1 MSRVPKEGSEMT
13 APVVIIGTG
22 LAGYNLTREFRKYD
36 SETPLLL
43 ITADDGRSYSKPM
56 LSTGFAMNKEADG
69 LGMAT
74 AGAMA
79 IQLNAEIRTHTRVT
93 RLDPASRRVWIGNEP
108 VPYRD
113 LVIAWGAQTIQVPVA
128 GNAQDAIF
136 PINDLLDYGRFR
148 EAARGKR
155 RVLIVGAGLIGC
167 EFANDLLQGGY
178 EVELVAP
185 CEQIMPSLLP
195 IEPATAVQRGLESLG
210 ARFHLGPV
218 LARLERQGDALQAQ
232 LSDGQRVDCDLVVSA
247 VGLRPRTELAEAAG
261 LQVKRGIE
269 VDRLLQTSVEHVYAL
284 GDCAEVEGLNLLYV
298 MPLMSGV
305 RALARTLSGQ
315 PTPVTY
321 GPMPIT
327 VKTPVCPLV
336 VSPPALGNEGSW
348 SVEGEGNDLKA
359 LFRAADGKLLGYAL
373 TGTAVQERLTL
384 NRQLPPVLAELP
396 EVLSLKPAE

>member
-1 MSRVPKEGSEMT
+1 MNESNPTG
-13 APVVIIGTG
+13 APAAPLVIIGTG
-22 LAGYNLTREFRKYD
+22 LAGYNLAREFRKLD

-56 LSTGFAMNKEADG
+56 LSTGFAMNKQADG

-93 RLDPASRRVWIGNEP
+93 RLDLANRRVWIGNEP

-113 LVIAWGAQTIQVPVA
+113 LVIAWGAQTIRVPVA
-128 GNAQDAIF
+128 GDAQDAIF

-148 EAARGKR
+148 EAAHGKR
-155 RVLIVGAGLIGC
+155 RVLILGVGLIGC
-167 EFANDLLQGGY
+167 EFANDLLHGGY
-178 EVELVAP
+178 EVDLVAP

-195 IEPATAVQRGLESLG
+195 PEPAAAVRRGLESLG

-218 LARLERQGDALQAQ
+218 LERLERKGEDLQAQ
-232 LSDGQRVDCDLVVSA
+232 LSDGQQIDCDLVVSA

-261 LQVKRGIE
+261 LRVNRGID
-269 VDRLLQTSVEHVYAL
+269 VDRLLQTSAEHVYAL

-305 RALARTLSGQ
+305 RALARTLTGQ

-336 VSPPALGNEGSW
+336 VSPPAAGSEGSW

-359 LFRAADGKLLGYAL
+359 LFRATDGKLLGK
-373 TGTAVQERLTL
+373 
-384 NRQLPPVLAELP
+384 QLPPVLAELP
-396 EVLSLKPAE
+396 QVLSLKPAE

>member
-1 MSRVPKEGSEMT
+1 MNDSNDN
-13 APVVIIGTG
+13 APLVIIGTG
-22 LAGYNLTREFRKYD
+22 LAGYNLAREFRKLD

-56 LSTGFAMNKEADG
+56 LSTGFAMNKGADA
-69 LGMAT
+69 LGMT
-74 AGAMA
+74 VAGPMA

-93 RLDPASRRVWIGNEP
+93 RLEPARRRVWIGNEP

-113 LVIAWGAQTIQVPVA
+113 LVIAWGAQTINVPVA
-128 GNAQDAIF
+128 GDAQDAIF

-155 RVLIVGAGLIGC
+155 RVLILGAGLIGC

-185 CEQIMPSLLP
+185 CDQIMPSLLP
-195 IEPATAVQRGLESLG
+195 VESAAAVQRGLESLG
-210 ARFHLGPV
+210 ARFHLGPT
-218 LARLERQGDALQAQ
+218 LERLERQGDALQAR
-232 LSDGQRVDCDLVVSA
+232 LSDGQLIGCDLVVSA
-247 VGLRPRTELAEAAG
+247 VGLRARTELAEAAG
-261 LQVKRGIE
+261 LKVNRGIE
-269 VDRLLQTSVEHVYAL
+269 VDRLLQTSAEHIYAL

-305 RALARTLSGQ
+305 RALAKTLTGQ
-315 PTPVTY
+315 PTAVTY

-336 VSPPALGNEGSW
+336 VSPPAAGSVGSW
-348 SVEGEGNDLKA
+348 SVEGEGNDLEA
-359 LFRAADGKLLGYAL
+359 LFQDEDGHLLGYAL
-373 TGTAVQERLTL
+373 TGTAVQRRLAL
-384 NRQLPPVLAELP
+384 NKQLPPVLAELP
-396 EVLSLKPAE
+396 QVLSLKSS

>member
-1 MSRVPKEGSEMT
+1 MNDSNDKDLPL
-13 APVVIIGTG
+13 VIIGTG
-22 LAGYNLTREFRKYD
+22 LAGYNLAREFRKLD
-36 SETPLLL
+36 TETPLLL

-56 LSTGFAMNKEADG
+56 LSTGFAMNKDADA
-69 LGMAT
+69 LGMT
-74 AGAMA
+74 VAGPMA
-79 IQLNAEIRTHTRVT
+79 IQLNAEIRTHTKVT
-93 RLDPASRRVWIGNEP
+93 RLDPANRRVWIGSEP

-113 LVIAWGAQTIQVPVA
+113 LVIAWGAQTINVPVA
-128 GNAQDAIF
+128 GDAQDAIF

-148 EAARGKR
+148 EAAQSKR
-155 RVLIVGAGLIGC
+155 RVLILGAGLIGC
-167 EFANDLLQGGY
+167 EFANDLLHGGY

-195 IEPATAVQRGLESLG
+195 VEPAAAVQRGLESLG

-218 LARLERQGDALQAQ
+218 LERLERDDDGLVAR
-232 LSDGQRVDCDLVVSA
+232 LSDGQKIPCDLVVSA

-261 LQVKRGIE
+261 MQVSRGIE
-269 VDRLLQTSVEHVYAL
+269 VDRLLQTSAEHVYAL

-305 RALARTLSGQ
+305 RALARTLTGQ

-336 VSPPALGNEGSW
+336 VSPPAAGSEGSW
-348 SVEGEGNDLKA
+348 SVEGEGNDLTA
-359 LFRAADGKLLGYAL
+359 LFQDREGRLLGYAL
-373 TGTAVQERLTL
+373 TGTAVQQRLAL
-384 NRQLPPVLAELP
+384 NKQLPPVLAELP
-396 EVLSLKPAE
+396 QILSLKSPQ

>member
-1 MSRVPKEGSEMT
+1 MNESNDTNLPL
-13 APVVIIGTG
+13 VIIGTG
-22 LAGYNLTREFRKYD
+22 LAGYNLAREFRKYD
-36 SETPLLL
+36 SETRLLL

-56 LSTGFAMNKEADG
+56 LSTGFAMNKDADA
-69 LGMAT
+69 LGMT
-74 AGAMA
+74 VAGPMA

-93 RLDPASRRVWIGNEP
+93 RLDPVNRRVWIGNEP

-113 LVIAWGAQTIQVPVA
+113 LVIAWGAQTINVPVA
-128 GNAQDAIF
+128 GDAQDAIF

-148 EAARGKR
+148 EAAKGKR
-155 RVLIVGAGLIGC
+155 RVLILGAGLIGC

-195 IEPATAVQRGLESLG
+195 VESAAAVQRGLESLG

-218 LARLERQGDALQAQ
+218 LERLDRENDGLQAQ
-232 LSDGQRVDCDLVVSA
+232 LSDGQRIQCDLVVSA
-247 VGLRPRTELAEAAG
+247 VGLRPRTELADAAG
-261 LQVKRGIE
+261 LRVNRGIE
-269 VDRLLQTSVEHVYAL
+269 VDRLLQTSLEHVYAL
-284 GDCAEVEGLNLLYV
+284 GDCAEVDGLNLLYV

-305 RALARTLSGQ
+305 RALARTLIGQ

-327 VKTPVCPLV
+327 VKTPICPLV
-336 VSPPALGNEGSW
+336 VSPPAAGSNGSW

-359 LFRAADGKLLGYAL
+359 LCQDQEGRLLGYAL
-373 TGTAVQERLTL
+373 TGTAVQQRLVL
-384 NRQLPPVLAELP
+384 NKQLPPVLAELP
-396 EVLSLKPAE
+396 QVLSLKSSH

>member
-1 MSRVPKEGSEMT
+1 MNDSNDKDLPL
-13 APVVIIGTG
+13 VIIGTG
-22 LAGYNLTREFRKYD
+22 LAGYNLAREFRKLD
-36 SETPLLL
+36 TETPLLL

-56 LSTGFAMNKEADG
+56 LSTGFAMNKDADA
-69 LGMAT
+69 LGMT
-74 AGAMA
+74 VAGPMA
-79 IQLNAEIRTHTRVT
+79 IQLNAEIRTHTKVT
-93 RLDPASRRVWIGNEP
+93 RLDPANRRVWIGSES

-113 LVIAWGAQTIQVPVA
+113 LVIAWGAQTINVPVA
-128 GNAQDAIF
+128 GDAQEAIF

-148 EAARGKR
+148 EAAQGKR
-155 RVLIVGAGLIGC
+155 RVLILGAGLIGC
-167 EFANDLLQGGY
+167 EFANDLLHGGY

-195 IEPATAVQRGLESLG
+195 VEPAAAVQRGLESLG

-218 LARLERQGDALQAQ
+218 LERLERDDDGLVGR
-232 LSDGQRVDCDLVVSA
+232 LSDGQKIPCDLVVSA

-261 LQVKRGIE
+261 MQVSRGIE
-269 VDRLLQTSVEHVYAL
+269 VDRLLQTSAEHVYAL

-305 RALARTLSGQ
+305 RALARTLTGQ

-336 VSPPALGNEGSW
+336 VSPPAAGSEGSW
-348 SVEGEGNDLKA
+348 SVEGEGNDLTA
-359 LFRAADGKLLGYAL
+359 LFQAREGRLLGYAL
-373 TGTAVQERLTL
+373 TGTAVQQRLAL
-384 NRQLPPVLAELP
+384 NKQLPPVLAELP
-396 EVLSLKPAE
+396 QILSLKSPQ